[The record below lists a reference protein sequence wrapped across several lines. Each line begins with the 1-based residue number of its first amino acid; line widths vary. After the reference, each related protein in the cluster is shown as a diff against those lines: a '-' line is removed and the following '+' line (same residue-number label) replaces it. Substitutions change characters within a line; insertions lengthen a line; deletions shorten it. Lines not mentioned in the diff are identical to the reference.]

1 MKLIE
6 KLKSKTAKDSILTLS
21 GNLIAQFL
29 SLFVIIIV
37 SRFLS
42 VAEYGIYSILNNI
55 SSFVQDMAD
64 MGMNGAI
71 TRFVA
76 EFRANDELE
85 KENQVICYSIKRKLI
100 NLVIVFILLVLCAKP
115 IASYWLHDSSKY
127 QYIYLIILTCAFSLL
142 VSALRSILQGRL
154 EFKRYFI
161 SVVVWNFV
169 WAGTIVLMAFLN
181 NLTVVSSIIAGV
193 VSGAINLILCIKLVG
208 IDISKVICTKVIN
221 EEVKNKFNNFGNWML
236 LWALFAILQSKLD
249 VFMLASFATAEQVSY
264 YDIASK
270 VIKPV
275 LMVVS
280 AYAQVLNPQFASMD
294 SNKLK
299 ERIKAVAKFIG
310 LISAVIIVGIVL
322 VGPVIN
328 LVFGH
333 KYDNSIIP
341 AQMLLFAII
350 FYVWTVPFNSA
361 LYALNKPFIF
371 TLAAFIGLIV
381 TAIGDYLLLGEYG
394 AKGAAFT
401 FIAAQIVGL
410 IVALGAY
417 IIIVKKGK
425 TYEK

>member
-6 KLKSKTAKDSILTLS
+6 KLKSKTAKDSMLTLS

-42 VAEYGIYSILNNI
+42 VAEYGIYSVLNNI

-85 KENQVICYSIKRKLI
+85 KENQVIRYSIKRKLI

-142 VSALRSILQGRL
+142 VSAIRSILQGRL

-161 SVVVWNFV
+161 SVVAWNFV
-169 WAGTIVLMAFLN
+169 WAGTIVLMAFSN

-208 IDISKVICTKVIN
+208 IDISQVIYTKEIN

-249 VFMLASFATAEQVSY
+249 VFMLASFTTTEQVSY

-294 SNKLK
+294 RNKLK

-310 LISAVIIVGIVL
+310 LISAVIIVGIIL

-425 TYEK
+425 KYEK